1 VVIGKDLKDWA
12 FLSPLASPLLP
23 LAARLPSPPPPL
35 LPLPVRAQQRCAPP
49 LPLAATPAP
58 APAAGTGAAALR
70 PSVAS
75 RASSPRAS
83 PTLSSWFLVL
93 SSWFLVLPYRGV
105 ILSRLR
111 NA

>member
-35 LPLPVRAQQRCAPP
+35 LSLPVRAQQRCAPP
-49 LPLAATPAP
+49 LPLAATPAI
-58 APAAGTGAAALR
+58 APAADTGAAALR
-70 PSVAS
+70 PVAS

-93 SSWFLVLPYRGV
+93 GSWFLVLPYRGV